1 MLCTPR
7 LFASW
12 QQHKC
17 ACICLFDCLSSNE
30 LHRCTL
36 FVGVLAA
43 EAAENLN
50 SRVRLGA
57 CRSVGLARRVELG
70 MQLPAKQ

>member
-1 MLCTPR
+1 M
-7 LFASW
+7 
-12 QQHKC
+12 
-17 ACICLFDCLSSNE
+17 
-30 LHRCTL
+30 HRCTL

-57 CRSVGLARRVELG
+57 CRNVGLARRVELG